1 VEVAVENFGIIAF
14 RGCGGLCL
22 GVGVC
27 GEVLVSRMNVA
38 AILSQGPEYVMAWQ
52 ALNVEH
58 SMEYFVILS
67 VGHFVILTVGHFV
80 NIVGLCKTWLTLL
93 VELNICHRT
102 IVYKSWKHT

>member
-1 VEVAVENFGIIAF
+1 MEVAVENIGILAF

-58 SMEYFVILS
+58 SMEYFVIL
-67 VGHFVILTVGHFV
+67 TVGHFV
-80 NIVGLCKTWLTLL
+80 NIGGLCKTWLTLL
-93 VELNICHRT
+93 VELNIPHRT
-102 IVYKSWKHT
+102 TV